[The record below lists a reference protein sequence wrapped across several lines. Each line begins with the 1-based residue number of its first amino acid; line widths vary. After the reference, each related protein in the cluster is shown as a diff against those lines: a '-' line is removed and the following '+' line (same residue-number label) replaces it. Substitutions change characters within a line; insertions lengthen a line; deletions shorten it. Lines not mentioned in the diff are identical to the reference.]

1 MSDYKKYKTLE
12 EIRHQ
17 QLYDELFEM
26 MVKKAV
32 ELDPQ
37 QVASTFIALGFRLY
51 RTELDDNDFKQV
63 IETFVKKGKDI
74 KPFTENCDK
83 KRVH

>member
-1 MSDYKKYKTLE
+1 MSYKKLE

-17 QLYDELFEM
+17 QLYEELFELM
-26 MVKKAV
+26 IKKAI

-37 QVASTFIALGFRLY
+37 QVACTFIALGFRLY

-74 KPFTENCDK
+74 KPFVDGVLDK

>member
-26 MVKKAV
+26 MVKKDLGIAQQ
-32 ELDPQ
+32 EL
-37 QVASTFIALGFRLY
+37 VV
-51 RTELDDNDFKQV
+51 K
-63 IETFVKKGKDI
+63 ETQLRS
-74 KPFTENCDK
+74 NQAA
-83 KRVH
+83 

>member
-74 KPFTENCDK
+74 KPFTENFDK

>member
-1 MSDYKKYKTLE
+1 MGSYKKLE

-17 QLYDELFEM
+17 QLYEELFELM
-26 MVKKAV
+26 IKKAI

-63 IETFVKKGKDI
+63 LETFFKKGKDI
-74 KPFTENCDK
+74 KPFVEGVLDK